1 MIRRRSRLQRKAI
14 GAAKPVAGMA
24 WLRALVGGS
33 GWISSIKCEGEMR
46 MRSLMAS
53 LVVLGV
59 LYFWDKNYND
69 GRFLEGLA
77 AMRRDMAH
85 NMFN

>member
-1 MIRRRSRLQRKAI
+1 
-14 GAAKPVAGMA
+14 
-24 WLRALVGGS
+24 
-33 GWISSIKCEGEMR
+33 

-59 LYFWDKNYND
+59 LYFWDTNYND